1 VIKKDAKAYLGDN
14 RIVDNSMQEEFVNID
29 GSKIRYIK
37 TGSSKKN
44 LVLIHGLGASA
55 ERWEP
60 ILSYFGKHYNV
71 IVPDLIGFG
80 YSDKPNIDY
89 TADFFARF
97 VSSFVETLG
106 LDTTAIVGSSLGGQI
121 AIEYTAANQKC
132 VNRLVLVS
140 PSGAMKQSTP
150 ALDAYIMAAL
160 YPDLATAK
168 TAFAMMTGNN
178 KDVNQKI
185 VDEFVKRMKLP
196 NAKFAFMSTLLGLK
210 NAPEIITRLEK
221 ILVPTLVV
229 WGELDPV
236 IPVKYAEKFVR
247 EIRDCRFY
255 QMENC
260 GHTPYV
266 EDPENFAKIVLDFL
280 KTNK

>member
-1 VIKKDAKAYLGDN
+1 M
-14 RIVDNSMQEEFVNID
+14 REEFVNID
-29 GSKIRYIK
+29 GSKIRYIA

-55 ERWEP
+55 ERWAP

-80 YSDKPNIDY
+80 YSDKPNTDY

-97 VSSFVETLG
+97 VSSFVDTLG
-106 LDTTAIVGSSLGGQI
+106 LDRTMIMGSSLGGQI
-121 AIEYTAANQKC
+121 AVEYTAANQQTVDK
-132 VNRLVLVS
+132 LILVS
-140 PSGAMKQSTP
+140 PAGAMKQSTP

-160 YPDLATAK
+160 YPDQNTAK
-168 TAFAMMTGNN
+168 NAFAMMTGNN
-178 KDVNQKI
+178 KDVNQNI
-185 VDEFVKRMKLP
+185 VDDFVQRMRLP

-210 NAPEIITRLEK
+210 NAPEITTRLEK
-221 ILVPTLVV
+221 IMVPTLVV

-266 EDPENFAKIVLDFL
+266 EDPENFAKLVLDFME
-280 KTNK
+280 TNK

>member
-1 VIKKDAKAYLGDN
+1 M
-14 RIVDNSMQEEFVNID
+14 REEFVNID
-29 GSKIRYIK
+29 GRKIRYIK

-60 ILSYFGKHYNV
+60 VLPYFGKHYNV

-80 YSDKPNIDY
+80 HSDKPNTDY
-89 TADFFARF
+89 TAEFFARF

-106 LDTTAIVGSSLGGQI
+106 LGRTAIIGSSLGGQI
-121 AIEYTAANQKC
+121 AVEYTAAYQQS
-132 VNRLVLVS
+132 VDRLILVS

-150 ALDAYIMAAL
+150 ALDAYVMAAL
-160 YPDLATAK
+160 YPDIDSAK
-168 TAFAMMTGNN
+168 NAFSMMTGNN
-178 KDVNQKI
+178 KNVNQNI
-185 VDEFVKRMKLP
+185 IDEFVKRMRLP

-210 NAPEIITRLEK
+210 NAPEITTRLEK

-247 EIRDCRFY
+247 AIRDCRFY
-255 QMENC
+255 QMDNC

-266 EDPENFAKIVLDFL
+266 DDPENFAKLVLDFL
-280 KTNK
+280 KTSE

>member
-1 VIKKDAKAYLGDN
+1 M
-14 RIVDNSMQEEFVNID
+14 REEFVNID

-55 ERWEP
+55 ERWAPVFPYLE
-60 ILSYFGKHYNV
+60 KHYNV

-80 YSDKPNIDY
+80 YSDKPNTDY
-89 TADFFARF
+89 TAEFFAKF

-106 LDTTAIVGSSLGGQI
+106 LGRTAIMGSSLGGQI
-121 AIEYTAANQKC
+121 AVEYAAANQQY
-132 VNRLVLVS
+132 VDRLILVS
-140 PSGAMKQSTP
+140 PAGAMKQSTP
-150 ALDAYIMAAL
+150 ALDAYVMAAL
-160 YPDLATAK
+160 YPDAETAK
-168 TAFAMMTGNN
+168 NAFTMMTGNN
-178 KDVNQKI
+178 KNVNQNI
-185 VDEFVKRMKLP
+185 IDEFVQRMRLP

-210 NAPEIITRLEK
+210 NAPEITTRLEK

-236 IPVKYAEKFVR
+236 IPVKYAETFVR

-266 EDPENFAKIVLDFL
+266 EDPENFAKLVLDFL